1 MCYDDASVDRHA
13 SICSEVFEEHSM
25 TSKRDL
31 LKIIYSWK
39 KMIENNGEQW
49 PTSCLNDLKHSIDY
63 VLEKEGVID
72 DYE

>member
-1 MCYDDASVDRHA
+1 MENITMQTVY
-13 SICSEVFEEHSM
+13 EEHTM

-39 KMIENNGEQW
+39 KMIERNGEQW
-49 PTSCLNDLKHSIDY
+49 PTACLNDLKHSIDY

>member
-1 MCYDDASVDRHA
+1 MCYDDARVDRHA
-13 SICSEVFEEHSM
+13 SIVESIEEKSM

-49 PTSCLNDLKHSIDY
+49 PTACLDDLKHSIDY